1 MGHSQV
7 PGLAV
12 PLSTQ
17 RYLAG
22 AVLPLAE
29 TAVRWPS
36 SSTTVTVRETV
47 WSYPLPVVT
56 DPPPAP
62 SVPDFPSDDWYS
74 SATTRR
80 PLLTTAPT
88 SNLTVVVTVTGLMLA
103 AWGLP
108 YGATGLELVT
118 GPS

>member
-1 MGHSQV
+1 M
-7 PGLAV
+7 
-12 PLSTQ
+12 
-17 RYLAG
+17 
-22 AVLPLAE
+22 E
-29 TAVRWPS
+29 MD
-36 SSTTVTVRETV
+36 

-74 SATTRR
+74 RDTTRR

-103 AWGLP
+103 ACGLP